1 MDLCLEA
8 LTAADVEAPQ
18 LAAIAAANGL
28 QSISVFT
35 HPVGGGRHDLIGDT
49 PTRRETRLRCRES
62 GVKVLMVDGLRVS
75 AFATDAQI
83 DALEGA
89 LESASWLGAR
99 QVNTITFTTPEERQA
114 VGQTELERRLLDR
127 FHRFCDIADQY
138 PLKVLTE
145 LSARMALQSVP
156 MGARFAQQL
165 DRGVCLVVDAL
176 HFHRNSGDCTQLTE
190 AARWIRHSQLCD
202 APAFMPVEHQREEAL
217 SYRLS
222 PGEGA
227 LPLLDMLRALP
238 PQASFGIEVPR
249 QDLIAAG
256 VPAEERCRRAIEATR
271 ALLTRAF
278 ER

>member
-35 HPVGGGRHDLIGDT
+35 HPVGGGQHDLVGDT
-49 PTRRETRLRCRES
+49 PTRRETRHRCREL
-62 GVKVLMVDGLRVS
+62 GVQVLMVDGLNVS

-83 DALEGA
+83 DALEAA
-89 LESASWLGAR
+89 LESAAWLGAR
-99 QVNTITFTTPEERQA
+99 QVNTITFTSPEERRA
-114 VGQTELERRLLDR
+114 IGQTELEQRLLDR

-145 LSARMALQSVP
+145 LSVRMALQSVP
-156 MGARFAQQL
+156 MGARFARQL

-176 HFHRNSGDCTQLTE
+176 HFHRNYGNCTELV
-190 AARWIRHSQLCD
+190 AAERWIGHSQLCD
-202 APAFMPVEHQREEAL
+202 APVFMPIEHQREEAL

-227 LPLLDMLRALP
+227 LPLLDMVRALP
-238 PQASFGIEVPR
+238 PQATLGIEVPR
-249 QDLIAAG
+249 ADLIAAG
-256 VPAEERCRRAIEATR
+256 VSAEERCRRAIEATR
-271 ALLTRAF
+271 ALLAAAY
-278 ER
+278 